1 MDPVLLKINLLHKRD
16 YSDMEI
22 LFLELLILMM
32 ELFIKALYKMDKSLV
47 KEYFKDLTDS
57 IIKDTLGM
65 ISLME
70 LVKFIM

>member
-1 MDPVLLKINLLHKRD
+1 MDPVLLKINLPHKRG

-22 LFLELLILMM
+22 LFLELFILMM
-32 ELFIKALYKMDKSLV
+32 ELFIKVLYKMDKSLE
-47 KEYFKDLTDS
+47 KEYFKDLMDS
-57 IIKDTLGM
+57 TIKDILGM